1 MIDYHIHLERGPYSL
16 EWLSHFWD
24 QAQLLG
30 VSEIGI
36 TEHAHKFREFLP
48 VYEHLWNLGCVPT
61 SASWIRGHFQ
71 HSLDEDYLQLLD
83 AGRNSRIPLKVGL
96 EVDYFPQSEGETRRL
111 LSEYH
116 FDYLLGSV
124 HFLEDWSFDWN
135 PEVGWPGRDSD
146 DVYLAYLALME
157 KMVQSN
163 LFDVLAHLD
172 VIKVFG
178 RRASRSLEKEW
189 GALLQH
195 VSQAGLAIEVSTA
208 GLRRPVG
215 EIYPHPELLRQ
226 AARLNIPITIASDA
240 HMPCEVGYRW
250 QEAVV
255 IAQVCGHRTYCS
267 FTGRKRSTHDLPS
280 F

>member
-48 VYEHLWNLGCVPT
+48 VYEHLWNAGCCDPA
-61 SASWIRGHFQ
+61 SASWIRSHFE
-71 HSLDEDYLQLLD
+71 HSLRDYLELLD
-83 AGRNSRIPLKVGL
+83 AGENSGIPLKVGL
-96 EVDYFPQSEGETRRL
+96 EVDYFPQSEGEIGDL

-124 HFLEDWSFDWN
+124 HFLKDWSFDWN
-135 PEVGWPGRDSD
+135 PEVGWPDRNVD
-146 DVYLAYLALME
+146 DVYLGYLAMMD
-157 KMVQSN
+157 KMVKSN

-178 RRASRSLEKEW
+178 HRASKNLDKEW
-189 GALLQH
+189 EALLRH
-195 VSQAGLAIEVSTA
+195 VSRAGLAIEVSTA

-215 EIYPHPELLRQ
+215 EIYPHPKLLKQ
-226 AARLNIPITIASDA
+226 AASLDIPITIASDA

-250 QEAVV
+250 RDA
-255 IAQVCGHRTYCS
+255 ATLAHACGYRTYSS
-267 FTGRKRSTHDLPS
+267 FTGRKRSNHALPS